1 MLCSTHL
8 LKQTKNSKSYK
19 NQYKSEIFVV
29 IIIIIIMRD
38 LHEIVGILV
47 QKPVAMRI
55 RKRLTTTTLSGRFQ
69 EET

>member
-29 IIIIIIMRD
+29 IVIIIIMRD

>member
-1 MLCSTHL
+1 M
-8 LKQTKNSKSYK
+8 
-19 NQYKSEIFVV
+19 V
-29 IIIIIIMRD
+29 IIIIIMRD